1 MKRFWTAFPSRRHLQ
16 HSKITPSF
24 FYTLLFGAAQCCAAL
39 MGGSMEKRGSIALW
53 VQFPLRPNTLSSEDF
68 MKAKLPIVTKDE
80 IVDGKRVFEYAEKEV
95 EINTSLT
102 CQIRWEASFPEQAK
116 KESIVDYA
124 KRMEGLNA
132 ENPAVII
139 SRLKAVFCFIETGCS
154 FIEFIKLFDMTQ
166 PVYLKK
172 LEEAIKEVFQ
182 IVFDSAAEKN

>member
-1 MKRFWTAFPSRRHLQ
+1 MKRFWTVFPSRRRLQ
-16 HSKITPSF
+16 HNKITPSF

-139 SRLKAVFCFIETGCS
+139 SRLKAIFCFIEIECS

-172 LEEAIKEVFQ
+172 LEEAIKEVFH